1 MFEPLPLAADET
13 LLWQGRPAPRAY
25 TFRNWRHA
33 LFGLALMLPCLFW
46 QMVGI
51 ELVAA
56 GAPRWVAWL
65 PLPFNLASLYLAF
78 GQLLI
83 ARLEWEQ
90 VLYVVSDRT
99 IYQRRGFFRPR
110 LRCLPLAAVTS
121 VRKKVSGR
129 ISRQSVSTAKESRCS
144 LRPSNILNSC
154 CAFFRTLSGRIP
166 LKNIDILPRPQDHNR
181 TLFQDGSWPR
191 VFIWKHSAVR

>member
-33 LFGLALMLPCLFW
+33 LFGLALMLPCLLW
-46 QMVGI
+46 QLVGI
-51 ELVAA
+51 ELAAA
-56 GAPRWVAWL
+56 GSPAWVAWL

-90 VLYVVSDRT
+90 VLYAVSDRT

-110 LRCLPLAAVTS
+110 LRCLPLAAVMN
-121 VRKKVSGR
+121 VRKKGLGPNLATIR
-129 ISRQSVSTAKESRCS
+129 IVGKEGEALLFAAIEHPELL
-144 LRPSNILNSC
+144 LR
-154 CAFFRTLSGRIP
+154 
-166 LKNIDILPRPQDHNR
+166 
-181 TLFQDGSWPR
+181 LFPD
-191 VFIWKHSAVR
+191 AVGEDTSQKY

>member
-33 LFGLALMLPCLFW
+33 LFGLALMIPCLLW
-46 QMVGI
+46 QLVGI
-51 ELVAA
+51 ELAAA
-56 GAPRWVAWL
+56 GSPAWVAWL
-65 PLPFNLASLYLAF
+65 PLPFNLGSFYLAF

-90 VLYVVSDRT
+90 VLYAVSDRT

-110 LRCLPLAAVTS
+110 LRCLPLAAVTN
-121 VRKKVSGR
+121 VRKKSLGPNLATIR
-129 ISRQSVSTAKESRCS
+129 IASKDGESLLFAAIEHPELL
-144 LRPSNILNSC
+144 LR
-154 CAFFRTLSGRIP
+154 
-166 LKNIDILPRPQDHNR
+166 
-181 TLFQDGSWPR
+181 LFPDAAGEDTSQ
-191 VFIWKHSAVR
+191 KH

>member
-1 MFEPLPLAADET
+1 MLEPLLLAADET

-46 QMVGI
+46 QIVGI
-51 ELVAA
+51 ELVAT
-56 GAPRWVAWL
+56 GGPRWVAWL

-99 IYQRRGFFRPR
+99 VYQRRGFFRPR
-110 LRCLPLAAVTS
+110 LRSLPLAAVTK
-121 VRKKVSGR
+121 VRKKSLGPNLATIR
-129 ISRQSVSTAKESRCS
+129 IDGKEGES
-144 LRPSNILNSC
+144 L
-154 CAFFRTLSGRIP
+154 
-166 LKNIDILPRPQDHNR
+166 
-181 TLFQDGSWPR
+181 LFAAIEHPELLLRLFPDAAGGDTSQ
-191 VFIWKHSAVR
+191 KH

>member
-56 GAPRWVAWL
+56 GAPPWVAWL

-90 VLYVVSDRT
+90 VLYAVTDRT
-99 IYQRRGFFRPR
+99 IYQRSGFFRPR
-110 LRCLPLAAVTS
+110 LRCLPLAAVTT
-121 VRKKVSGR
+121 VRKKNLGPNLATIR
-129 ISRQSVSTAKESRCS
+129 IAGQ
-144 LRPSNILNSC
+144 LGPGILFS
-154 CAFFRTLSGRIP
+154 AIEHPELLLP
-166 LKNIDILPRPQDHNR
+166 LLPDATETKTTQ
-181 TLFQDGSWPR
+181 
-191 VFIWKHSAVR
+191 KH

>member
-33 LFGLALMLPCLFW
+33 LFGLALMLPCLLW
-46 QMVGI
+46 QLVGI
-51 ELVAA
+51 ELVATGSPA
-56 GAPRWVAWL
+56 WVAWL
-65 PLPFNLASLYLAF
+65 PLPFNLGSLYLAF

-90 VLYVVSDRT
+90 VLYAVSDRT

-110 LRCLPLAAVTS
+110 LRCLPLATVTN
-121 VRKKVSGR
+121 VRKKSLGPNLATIRIDGR
-129 ISRQSVSTAKESRCS
+129 EGESLLFAALEHPELL
-144 LRPSNILNSC
+144 LR
-154 CAFFRTLSGRIP
+154 
-166 LKNIDILPRPQDHNR
+166 
-181 TLFQDGSWPR
+181 LFPDAVGEDTSQ
-191 VFIWKHSAVR
+191 KH